1 MVEIDIKSIDVIR
14 TRGCTAWE
22 FSEEE
27 VACIQV
33 EDVGWETGEVGSEVP
48 ESIEP
53 ADEMGLDGR
62 KDVVQ
67 INASKD
73 FTESEDRKKQAVN
86 IPEEY
91 DVDVDVDHCIPLSPG
106 KEEGFDYLAS
116 LAAEMSPELD
126 DGRMAWARNISPE
139 VPKPGLMSTL
149 RNGDTGSQEE
159 GLENQHLG
167 ANGAAAMD
175 VKGLRSKVET
185 FACVK
190 KPNPVTGFVT
200 GRGKEMH
207 VSEMQL
213 QAARVL
219 LQEEE
224 KSAGDVSLGN
234 EIDLTV
240 SGFRSGSGAAL
251 KVPKSKLDAAA
262 KLFDDV
268 EPIEQQA
275 ILDENIIKA
284 PESSKKRMLDTDYLS
299 GFSTG
304 SGVKVKISKEKME
317 AAAQL
322 LASDGGTDANEMPI
336 RQQETPAAREQNVR
350 KQSFITPTP
359 IRVVRNTPAGDHM
372 GTKSRFAPTSR
383 QSDPLGPA
391 ASYRTPGSRE
401 PVSEYSEKEN
411 LPSKLVSRYQE
422 RSSEVAVMGGQRD
435 YGLSINHDATGA
447 QGHKQL
453 SMSRAS
459 MSMMRKE
466 NLPLN
471 PNQTETYTFD
481 SKYGAGDVR
490 AHLLSTGAKS
500 DFVTDEW
507 VRYEILGICNTA
519 LVSLSSQFIIKFV
532 SFHAETITNGLFG
545 SLL

>member
-1 MVEIDIKSIDVIR
+1 
-14 TRGCTAWE
+14 
-22 FSEEE
+22 
-27 VACIQV
+27 
-33 EDVGWETGEVGSEVP
+33 
-48 ESIEP
+48 
-53 ADEMGLDGR
+53 
-62 KDVVQ
+62 
-67 INASKD
+67 
-73 FTESEDRKKQAVN
+73 
-86 IPEEY
+86 
-91 DVDVDVDHCIPLSPG
+91 
-106 KEEGFDYLAS
+106 
-116 LAAEMSPELD
+116 
-126 DGRMAWARNISPE
+126 
-139 VPKPGLMSTL
+139 
-149 RNGDTGSQEE
+149 
-159 GLENQHLG
+159 
-167 ANGAAAMD
+167 
-175 VKGLRSKVET
+175 
-185 FACVK
+185 
-190 KPNPVTGFVT
+190 
-200 GRGKEMH
+200 
-207 VSEMQL
+207 
-213 QAARVL
+213 
-219 LQEEE
+219 
-224 KSAGDVSLGN
+224 
-234 EIDLTV
+234 V

-268 EPIEQQA
+268 EPIEQQD

-322 LASDGGTDANEMPI
+322 LASDGGTDANETPI